1 MCGVCVRESEHFART
16 ERERE
21 RGERDRERERDDA
34 RQAAICGG
42 GVRER
47 GQVGRE
53 REGKRQQS
61 PGKRVCVGERVKSEH
76 IACA

>member
-1 MCGVCVRESEHFART
+1 MCVSILRAQ
-16 ERERE
+16 RERE
-21 RGERDRERERDDA
+21 RERERDDA

-61 PGKRVCVGERVKSEH
+61 PGKRVCGRKRVKSER
-76 IACA
+76 IACAQVGVHS